1 MSEKVQVEVGN
12 CFDKLFNPL
21 QLRIVLYILCFI
33 YCIGNRT
40 GTENIMQS
48 HGKQRIR
55 EVLQT
60 EAWRIMT
67 ISPPPLVFSELIIS
81 RTTLILQYIFGLV
94 FWGSANDNNNT
105 HIYILYILFRYTTF
119 DVFLY
124 WFMHSSALWHL
135 KIEIHMGK
143 IL

>member
-1 MSEKVQVEVGN
+1 MLCVAFLKSGPGGAERKVVIKCIPKPQNIYNHRKIIWQTCGMSEKVQVEVGN

-94 FWGSANDNNNT
+94 F
-105 HIYILYILFRYTTF
+105 
-119 DVFLY
+119 
-124 WFMHSSALWHL
+124 
-135 KIEIHMGK
+135 
-143 IL
+143 